1 MLWKGQSPTREPDPT
16 GLYYDTKERNGHGL
30 MSKVVNGD
38 GKEYME
44 CGPLQIF
51 RYISCPA
58 YHSLPYSSNMKDDAL
73 LFFSTEMRESLRYH
87 YQFKRISGG

>member
-1 MLWKGQSPTREPDPT
+1 MA
-16 GLYYDTKERNGHGL
+16 
-30 MSKVVNGD
+30 KVINGD
-38 GKEYME
+38 DKEYME

-73 LFFSTEMRESLRYH
+73 LFFQYRNEKKFEIPQS
-87 YQFKRISGG
+87 I

>member
-51 RYISCPA
+51 
-58 YHSLPYSSNMKDDAL
+58 
-73 LFFSTEMRESLRYH
+73 STEMRESLRYH